1 MPDVDALKAHAGR
14 WAAEQVADGMVVGL
28 GSGSTAAHAV
38 RALGE
43 RVRAGLRVVGVA
55 TSRATED
62 LARTVGI
69 PLASLD
75 DQPRMDLAIDGAD
88 EVDPRLDLIKGHG
101 GSLLREKLV
110 ELAATHL
117 LIVVDE
123 NKLVDTLGERAAV
136 PVEIVPFGWR
146 RTKMALEALGCAATL
161 RGGGSPFVT
170 DGGHY
175 ILDCRFGSIGQPEQ
189 TASQIK
195 ALSGVVEHGLF
206 LGMAVQVAVARA
218 DGSVQV
224 RHRDGRQNST
234 YP

>member
-1 MPDVDALKAHAGR
+1 MPDLDALKARAGR

-28 GSGSTAAHAV
+28 GSGSTAAYAV
-38 RALGE
+38 RTLGE
-43 RVRAGLRVVGVA
+43 RVRAGLRVVGVP
-55 TSRATED
+55 TSQATEE

-110 ELAATHL
+110 ELAATRL

-123 NKLVDTLGERAAV
+123 TKLVDTLGERAAL

-146 RTKMALEALGCAATL
+146 RTKEAVEALGCAATL

-189 TASQIK
+189 MAARVK
-195 ALSGVVEHGLF
+195 ALAGVVEHGLF
-206 LGMAVQVAVARA
+206 LGMAGQVVVARD
-218 DGSVQV
+218 DGSLEV
-224 RHRDGRQNST
+224 RHRDARQNST